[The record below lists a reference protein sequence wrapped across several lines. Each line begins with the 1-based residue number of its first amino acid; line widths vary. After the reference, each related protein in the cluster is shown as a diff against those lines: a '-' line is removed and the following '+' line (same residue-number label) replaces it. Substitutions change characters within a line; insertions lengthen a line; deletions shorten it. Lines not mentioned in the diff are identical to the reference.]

1 MTKFPGQL
9 FDLTELQSI
18 AEGNDEFVSEMVTL
32 FISETET
39 ALPEIKTLI
48 ASGDFVR
55 VKAMLHK
62 MKPSIMVMGIH
73 EAGELISFVQ
83 KMDLGSVHAA
93 EIAGM
98 FLKIEAIL
106 SEANEQLKRV

>member
-18 AEGNDEFVSEMVTL
+18 AEGNDAFVSEMVTL

-39 ALPEIKTLI
+39 ALP
-48 ASGDFVR
+48 
-55 VKAMLHK
+55 AMLHK
-62 MKPSIMVMGIH
+62 MKPSIMVMGIY